1 MTFHYS
7 QIADITAK
15 LQKESDE
22 FTAANEVLL
31 LKVEKLY
38 AENGDIG
45 LENATLKVG
54 QLNTNIDL
62 LSCVCTNQKL
72 LIYFTLSHGLAPNDL
87 NYHIYKHIL

>member
-1 MTFHYS
+1 MFRYS

-15 LQKESDE
+15 LQKKREE

-31 LKVEKLY
+31 LKVEKLS

-54 QLNTNIDL
+54 QLNTNIDPF
-62 LSCVCTNQKL
+62 SCVCTNQKR
-72 LIYFTLSHGLAPNDL
+72 LIYFTLSHRLAPNYL
-87 NYHIYKHIL
+87 NYHIWKQML